1 MKKKILMTI
10 ISIVVALVAISA
22 TGCTHASFDLTAQDK
37 ISVGEEAYGYLA
49 LFANPEYADRSADT
63 GKDLEFCKYLAD
75 KLTNWGYV
83 PKAVESDGVAGIEK
97 FNYYYDD
104 GERVYSGSSYNVE
117 FTKSA
122 STQSK
127 GRIILTAQ
135 YDNRYSYSGIAT
147 GADGSYESGASV
159 AALLTISR
167 LLSDKDLDFD
177 ITIAFLGCSTISYNG
192 AEHMLKGM
200 SDVQKQEVLLAIDI
214 SNIIGGDYTYL
225 YTVDKRTDYGDFF
238 DQLATVNGLDF
249 APVPNDKKVGSASL
263 IDNGLYNYFHVGMFS
278 NNMYFM
284 NECIPTL
291 TISSFNWDKSGNS
304 GRVEFDGKES
314 LLQTPADSL
323 SNMVERVG
331 EDEIKARF
339 DDIVGVVYLA
349 IAEEGETLA
358 GALATAREQMPSRLA
373 QSAVANSVLT
383 VAPKIIVVT
392 ALILIIFQ
400 VRKRVNDNK
409 EKYLAI
415 RHANAKTQ
423 PIDVFGFDDED
434 DKDNTDDNSDGGVF
448 EGF

>member
-1 MKKKILMTI
+1 MKKKLLLTI

-22 TGCTHASFDLTAQDK
+22 TGCTHAQFDLKEQGK
-37 ISVGEEAYGYLA
+37 VGVGEEAYQYLT
-49 LFANPEYADRSADT
+49 LFATPEYADRSADT
-63 GKDLEFCKYLAD
+63 GKDLAFCKYLAD
-75 KLTNWGYV
+75 KLTSWGYI

-104 GERVYSGSSYNVE
+104 GEKVYSGSSYNVE
-117 FTKSA
+117 FTKAA
-122 STQSK
+122 STQSR

-147 GADGSYESGASV
+147 EADGSYESGASV

-192 AEHMLKGM
+192 AEHMLKNM

-225 YTVDKRTDYGDFF
+225 YTIDKSTDYGDFF
-238 DQLATVNGLDF
+238 DQLATVNSLNF
-249 APVPNDKKVGSASL
+249 ASVPKDKKVGSARL

-284 NECIPTL
+284 NEGIPTL
-291 TISSFNWDKSGNS
+291 TISSFNWDKSGSS

-314 LLQTPADSL
+314 LLQTPADSFD
-323 SNMVERVG
+323 NMVARVG
-331 EDEIKARF
+331 EEEIKARF
-339 DDIVGVVYLA
+339 DDIVSVVYLA
-349 IAEEGETLA
+349 IAQEGE
-358 GALATAREQMPSRLA
+358 ALASALTSSRDQMPSRLA

-383 VAPKIIVVT
+383 VAPKIIVIT
-392 ALILIIFQ
+392 ALILIMFQ
-400 VRKRVNDNK
+400 VRKRVNDNR

-415 RHANAKTQ
+415 RHANAKSQ
-423 PIDVFGFDDED
+423 PIDVFGFDDEEG
-434 DKDNTDDNSDGGVF
+434 KDNSNDSSDGGVF
-448 EGF
+448 DGF